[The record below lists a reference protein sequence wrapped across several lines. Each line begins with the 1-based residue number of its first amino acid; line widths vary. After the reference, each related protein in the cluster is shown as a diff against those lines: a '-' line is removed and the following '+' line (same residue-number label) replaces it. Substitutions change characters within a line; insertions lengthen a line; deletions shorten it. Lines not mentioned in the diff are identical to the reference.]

1 MKTIHI
7 AANEMAPRI
16 SRFNELKPLAVQ
28 TNPDIPLAAAD
39 LIYARKLL
47 SVIGLGGGTVTP
59 VNANAPITG
68 AGGMTMV
75 IASCPPGQGPSLHS
89 HRATYETFTVLRGRF
104 EVTWNDR
111 GQDRVELGELDTISV
126 PPGVA
131 RAFRNIGTDEGLL
144 QVIITGG
151 VHDMNDIAFAPVVAE
166 RVKAIKPEALLE
178 FEKAGMKFDAA
189 MEA

>member
-7 AANEMAPRI
+7 TAAEMAPRI
-16 SRFNELKPLAVQ
+16 ARFDDLKPLAAQ
-28 TNPDIPLAAAD
+28 GNPDIPLAAAD

-47 SVIGLGGGTVTP
+47 SVIGLGGGVVTP

-75 IASCPPGQGPSLHS
+75 VASCPPGQGPSLHS
-89 HRATYETFTVLRGRF
+89 HRATFETFTVLRGRF

-131 RAFRNIGTDEGLL
+131 RAFRNIGDSEGLL

-151 VHDMNDIAFAPVVAE
+151 VHDMNDIAFAPLVAE
-166 RVKAIKPEALLE
+166 RIKAITPEALLA

-189 MEA
+189 MET

>member
-7 AANEMAPRI
+7 SATEMAPRI

-28 TNPDIPLAAAD
+28 SNPDIPLAAAD

-47 SVIGLGGGTVTP
+47 SVIGLGGGAVTP

-75 IASCPPGQGPSLHS
+75 VASCPPGQGPSLHS
-89 HRATYETFTVLRGRF
+89 HRATFETFTVLRGRF

-131 RAFRNIGTDEGLL
+131 RAFRNIGTSEGLL

-166 RVKAIKPEALLE
+166 RVKAIKPEALRE